1 MVAQPTAASSPPTP
15 WKGARRIAGPDDVA
29 RVLAA
34 VNAGGARRANTA
46 ALRRPVAAADDL
58 AERAG
63 GAAGHLPAHPL
74 VAPLLPWPGGLR
86 RGATVAVT
94 GGASLLLALL
104 AGAMSTGGWVGVV
117 GLPSLG
123 AVAAAEH
130 RVPLQRLALA
140 PHPGPDWPAVARWAG
155 PRSGGR
161 AGRRRRRHGV
171 AHARGPGAQPRRG
184 AGVHPTVGGLRPD
197 LDGHEARLGRT
208 GHRAA
213 HRAGAAARAPDDR
226 PGDRSRRSGP
236 APRGNRAGSL
246 AWPRPTACRPAAGF
260 RHAGRDRS
268 PGARSLRVAA

>member
-104 AGAMSTGGWVGVV
+104 AGAMSTGGWAGVV

-123 AVAAAEH
+123 AVAAPSTEC
-130 RVPLQRLALA
+130 RWNGSPLRLI
-140 PHPGPDWPAVARWAG
+140 PARTG
-155 PRSGGR
+155 PRWLDGLDLVVVAAPAGGVDATVWR
-161 AGRRRRRHGV
+161 MLAGRSWTKLLDTE
-171 AHARGPGAQPRRG
+171 AH
-184 AGVHPTVGGLRPD
+184 
-197 LDGHEARLGRT
+197 
-208 GHRAA
+208 
-213 HRAGAAARAPDDR
+213 
-226 PGDRSRRSGP
+226 
-236 APRGNRAGSL
+236 
-246 AWPRPTACRPAAGF
+246 
-260 RHAGRDRS
+260 
-268 PGARSLRVAA
+268 